1 MNLNDIDAIIF
12 DLGGVILNIDY
23 TKTSD
28 EFKKLGCTN
37 FDELYSQASQ
47 KGLFDDF
54 ETGKISTPAFINQ
67 LLDFLPPNT
76 TANQVVAAW
85 NAMLLDFPNENLS
98 FLEQIKEKKNTYL
111 LSNTN
116 EIHIKA
122 FNRKLEQQ
130 VGKQSLHSY
139 FINTYFSNEIGLRK
153 PHPETFEYVCK
164 QNSLIPNR
172 TLFIDDSIQHIEG
185 AKKIGLQTL
194 HLAKNDSILNH
205 FNIY

>member
-1 MNLNDIDAIIF
+1 MNLNEIDAIIF

-47 KGLFDDF
+47 NGLFDDF

-67 LLDFLPPNT
+67 LLDFLPTNT

-85 NAMLLDFPNENLS
+85 NAMLLDFPIENLS
-98 FLEQIKEKKNTYL
+98 LLGQIKEKKNTYL

-153 PHPETFEYVCK
+153 PHPETFEFVCI
-164 QNSLIPNR
+164 QNNLIPER
-172 TLFIDDSIQHIEG
+172 TLFIDDSIQHIQG
-185 AKKIGLQTL
+185 AKTIGLQTF